1 MVKKIIVCLM
11 VCFVLA
17 GCNLNNND
25 DDSGVGNLATAT
37 IAPAATEAPV
47 NSTTSALIGCTP
59 RSDWLTYTILPGDT
73 LTGIAT
79 RTGTSVDMLIQGN
92 CLQDPNTLDVGQ
104 TLLVPQTPSN
114 NPPTLAPDSNCLEN
128 EFFLNTGTDFL
139 TITPYLSFDS
149 TCYGLQAGIT
159 VTVSWVRAPAGT
171 NEVTFYRNNPS
182 LSRADVIGTDS
193 TPADGFSIQ
202 WLTYDGMPP
211 SVLYA
216 FGVGS
221 VSSDSDAIGI
231 FVVTP

>member
-1 MVKKIIVCLM
+1 MFRKMLILCLIIVL
-11 VCFVLA
+11 V

-25 DDSGVGNLATAT
+25 ADSGVGNLATAT
-37 IAPAATEAPV
+37 IAPAATESPDGSA
-47 NSTTSALIGCTP
+47 TSAPIGCTP
-59 RSDWLTYTILPGDT
+59 RPDWLAYTILPGDT
-73 LTGIAT
+73 LTGIAV
-79 RTGTSVDMLIQGN
+79 RTGSSVDALIQGN
-92 CLQDPNTLDVGQ
+92 CLQNPDTLDIGQ

-114 NPPTLAPDSNCLEN
+114 NPSTLAPDSNCLEG

-139 TITPYLSFDS
+139 TITPYLSFDGA
-149 TCYGLQAGIT
+149 CYGLQTGIT
-159 VTVSWVRAPAGT
+159 VTVAWVRAPAGT

-202 WLTYDGMPP
+202 WLTYVGMPP